1 MQRFDHLLTTRPH
14 DINAVFVSD
23 LHLSSDTPALNEAF
37 LALVQDLSVLP
48 NLQSLYILGD
58 WLDGWIGDDDYLTLS
73 DDKKARHF
81 LTPILNALK
90 TLSTTT
96 TIYVM
101 HGNRDF
107 TIRQSLCDTF
117 NGILIKEPHFLTLLN
132 GITIRL
138 EHGDRLCT
146 DDKAYQR
153 YRKIIQNPV
162 ISWLVLKQPLAYR
175 QRLAQTIKIKTK
187 SHKHQKSTAIMDVN
201 TQAVN
206 QAIKTC
212 NILLHGHTHRPNVH
226 KLGGKKR
233 MVLGDWRYIDDKVQ
247 AVIGAVDS
255 DGVGLWVF
263 DWFVK

>member
-1 MQRFDHLLTTRPH
+1 MQQFDHLLTTRPH
-14 DINAVFVSD
+14 DISAVFVSD
-23 LHLSSDTPALNEAF
+23 LHLSSDTPALNQAF
-37 LALVQDLSVLP
+37 LALIKDLCVLP

-81 LTPILNALK
+81 LTPILNTLK
-90 TLSTTT
+90 TLSTKT

-107 TIRQSLCDTF
+107 AIRQSLCDTF
-117 NGILIKEPHFLTLLN
+117 YGTLIKEPYFLTLSN
-132 GITIRL
+132 GTTIRL

-162 ISWLVLKQPLAYR
+162 ISWLILKQPLAYR
-175 QRLAQTIKIKTK
+175 QRLAQKIKAK
-187 SHKHQKSTAIMDVN
+187 SHSDKHQKPTTIMDVN
-201 TQAVN
+201 SDMVAKTM
-206 QAIKTC
+206 KTC
-212 NILLHGHTHRPNVH
+212 DILLHGHTHRPAVH
-226 KLGGKKR
+226 TLGDKKR
-233 MVLGDWRYIDDKVQ
+233 MVLGDWRYIDNKVQ
-247 AVIGAVDS
+247 AVIGALDS

>member
-117 NGILIKEPHFLTLLN
+117 HGILIKEPYFLTLLN

-138 EHGDRLCT
+138 EHGDRLCS

-162 ISWLVLKQPLAYR
+162 ISWLILKQPLAYR
-175 QRLAQTIKIKTK
+175 QHLAQTIKIKAK

>member
-90 TLSTTT
+90 TLSTNTA
-96 TIYVM
+96 IYVM

-107 TIRQSLCDTF
+107 AIRQSLCDTF
-117 NGILIKEPHFLTLLN
+117 NGKLIKEPHFLTLQDD
-132 GITIRL
+132 THIRL

-162 ISWLVLKQPLAYR
+162 ISWLILKQPLAHR
-175 QRLAQTIKIKTK
+175 QRLAHNIKTK
-187 SHKHQKSTAIMDVN
+187 SQSDKHQKSTTIMDVN
-201 TQAVN
+201 AQAVN
-206 QAIKTC
+206 HAMQTC
-212 NILLHGHTHRPNVH
+212 NILLHGHTHRPAVH
-226 KLGGKKR
+226 TLGDKKR

>member
-1 MQRFDHLLTTRPH
+1 MQRFDHLLTTCPH

-23 LHLSSDTPALNEAF
+23 LHLSSDTSALNEAF

-107 TIRQSLCDTF
+107 TIRQTLCNTF

-162 ISWLVLKQPLAYR
+162 ISWLILKQPLAYR
-175 QRLAQTIKIKTK
+175 QRLAQEIKTK

-247 AVIGAVDS
+247 AVIGVL
-255 DGVGLWVF
+255 DGDDMGLWRF
-263 DWFVK
+263 DHPIK